1 VEELDD
7 GTPIRLGVWITNTK
21 TRRAKL
27 TPQQLDQLAALGL
40 DWR

>member
-1 VEELDD
+1 MWLS
-7 GTPIRLGVWITNTK
+7 NTK

-27 TPQQLDQLAALGL
+27 NADQLDQLAEAGL